1 MRYSNHPTAVGD
13 GDVRA
18 ITGGVGVR
26 NERRRVGA
34 DSFKCAMAGD
44 ARNERRR
51 VRAEDLVK
59 ISSSS
64 ELATSMRKSDML
76 SHLFGC
82 HLVTFPGSS
91 AMARYNLICFVC
103 FSLYS
108 WTMAAASFLAF
119 VFL

>member
-1 MRYSNHPTAVGD
+1 M
-13 GDVRA
+13 
-18 ITGGVGVR
+18 TGGRGVDVC

-34 DSFKCAMAGD
+34 DPFECAMAGD
-44 ARNERRR
+44 ARNARRR

-64 ELATSMRKSDML
+64 EPDTSIRKSDML

-91 AMARYNLICFVC
+91 AMARYSLICFVC

-108 WTMAAASFLAF
+108 RTMAAASFLAF